1 MTPDNRQPRK
11 RRRRRRRS
19 AASFAGQPLPTG
31 ESIQLGQMGN
41 SENPQGGG
49 DGPFPMPGNAPG
61 QGPGQGP
68 GGPGGPGGGG
78 RRRRRSRHRRR
89 GGGGGGMMQQEG
101 SSAPMEMP
109 SGELIPTGGVLYI
122 KPN

>member
-1 MTPDNRQPRK
+1 MTPDNRQPR

-19 AASFAGQPLPTG
+19 AASFAGQPPSTG

-49 DGPFPMPGNAPG
+49 DGPLPMPGNVPG
-61 QGPGQGP
+61 QGPGQ
-68 GGPGGPGGGG
+68 GPGGPGGGG

-89 GGGGGGMMQQEG
+89 EGGGGGMMQHEG
-101 SSAPMEMP
+101 SSAPMEVP
-109 SGELIPTGGVLYI
+109 SGELVPTGGVLYI
-122 KPN
+122 KPNGTGL

>member
-11 RRRRRRRS
+11 RRRHRRRS
-19 AASFAGQPLPTG
+19 AASFAGQPPPTG

-49 DGPFPMPGNAPG
+49 DGPFPMPGQSPG
-61 QGPGQGP
+61 Q
-68 GGPGGPGGGG
+68 GPGGGG

-101 SSAPMEMP
+101 SSAPMEVP
-109 SGELIPTGGVLYI
+109 SGELIATGGGPYT